1 MNCQVLLVKKN
12 IKKEVK
18 KFLETFP
25 EITKKSSNR
34 EKLKH
39 NNVLSIK
46 LKNKVLPRYKK
57 EITTNSIISKEK
69 ENICNKFLKGS
80 IPKTINRDNNG
91 LQTSLSSTN
100 EDYAKNIDKLIKTV
114 EIFSKMCNKILKVI
128 RSTLISYLVV
138 RQKLRISKNQTYIL
152 TKEIFIEII

>member
-1 MNCQVLLVKKN
+1 M
-12 IKKEVK
+12 K
-18 KFLETFP
+18 KFLEIFP
-25 EITKKSSNR
+25 EVTKESSNR
-34 EKLKH
+34 EKPKH

-128 RSTLISYLVV
+128 SFYNNQLLSCQIKAENIKKFNLCFK
-138 RQKLRISKNQTYIL
+138 QKHNPKDFTHSVT
-152 TKEIFIEII
+152 